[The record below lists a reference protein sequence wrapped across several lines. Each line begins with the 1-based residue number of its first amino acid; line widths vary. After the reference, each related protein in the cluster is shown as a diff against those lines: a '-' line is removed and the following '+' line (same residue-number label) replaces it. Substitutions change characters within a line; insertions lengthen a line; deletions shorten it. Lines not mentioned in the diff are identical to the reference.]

1 MADGAFRYIAKKR
14 RPKENRRFIA
24 GAGRLV
30 ADVNFPGML
39 HVGLVASPY
48 PFARIRGIDTTAA
61 LALPGVHAVVTG
73 ADIVAGTDPTLPGVD
88 APKVKRWPLAH
99 EYARYSGE
107 WVAAVVADTRALA
120 EDAAELVE
128 VDYEPL
134 TPVTDPEAALDPASP
149 VIHQEHGSNVLFR
162 KKWVW
167 GPVEED
173 FAAADQTLAFRA
185 RWHRSSTV
193 PIETFGV
200 VAQWDYAQ
208 QMLDVWASIQMP
220 KYSDQLAK
228 ALRIPGNAVR
238 VHQDVDVGGSYGVK
252 RGLKH
257 SILAG
262 FLARQLGVPVR

>member
-1 MADGAFRYIAKKR
+1 MAEGNFRYIAKKR
-14 RPKENRRFIA
+14 RPKEDRRFIA
-24 GAGRLV
+24 GAGRFV

-48 PFARIRGIDTTAA
+48 PFARIRSIDTTAA
-61 LALPGVHAVVTG
+61 LALPGVHAVVTS
-73 ADIVAGTDPTLPGVD
+73 AEIVAGTDPILPGVD

-107 WVAAVVADTRALA
+107 WVAAVVAESRALA

-134 TPVTDPEAALDPASP
+134 TPVTDPEQALDPASP
-149 VIHQEHGSNVLFR
+149 VVHPDHGSNLLFR

-167 GPVEED
+167 GTVDAD
-173 FAAADQTLAFRA
+173 FAAADHTLSFRA

-220 KYSDQLAK
+220 KFSDQLAK
-228 ALRIPGNAVR
+228 ALR
-238 VHQDVDVGGSYGVK
+238 
-252 RGLKH
+252 
-257 SILAG
+257 LA
-262 FLARQLGVPVR
+262 